1 MPHPFALFAKGWD
14 STNPKFACHPEQ
26 QKSRVIL
33 SEVGRR
39 GSSGWRGPRVE
50 GPAVAFAFAFHT
62 IAVEREPALLL
73 PIPCFSVSRP
83 GFSQAANRPP
93 ISSRNKVRGEAAPRI
108 ARNPA
113 IAHHAASTRANITR
127 CRLQGTYPRSSVE
140 SGVLPDLTIQQRS
153 RKSGLLVIFTPISKL
168 RDFIVRR
175 LPKQNRQIEEGPR
188 QLPIRSSGKR
198 ACGASACLEESSGA

>member
-1 MPHPFALFAKGWD
+1 
-14 STNPKFACHPEQ
+14 
-26 QKSRVIL
+26 
-33 SEVGRR
+33 
-39 GSSGWRGPRVE
+39 
-50 GPAVAFAFAFHT
+50 
-62 IAVEREPALLL
+62 
-73 PIPCFSVSRP
+73 
-83 GFSQAANRPP
+83 
-93 ISSRNKVRGEAAPRI
+93 
-108 ARNPA
+108 
-113 IAHHAASTRANITR
+113 
-127 CRLQGTYPRSSVE
+127 VE